1 MTDTTDD
8 DGKQVRPF
16 AAVLQDIQGG
26 TVADDAAT
34 AMQELVAA
42 VNEHGKK
49 GELTLKVVVQPLK
62 GNATALS
69 VSGEVTTKPPR
80 PEPATSVFFHDA
92 AGNLLRDD
100 PRQVALPGLRRV
112 DLPNNE
118 PKDIA
123 K

>member
-8 DGKQVRPF
+8 DGKQIRPF

-26 TVADDAAT
+26 TVADQAAT
-34 AMQELVAA
+34 AMQELVNA

-62 GNATALS
+62 GNASALS
-69 VSGEVTTKPPR
+69 VSGEVASKPPKA
-80 PEPATSVFFHDA
+80 EPATAVFFYDA
-92 AGNLLRDD
+92 AGNLMRDD
-100 PRQVALPGLRRV
+100 PKQAALPGLRRV
-112 DLPNNE
+112 DLPTNE